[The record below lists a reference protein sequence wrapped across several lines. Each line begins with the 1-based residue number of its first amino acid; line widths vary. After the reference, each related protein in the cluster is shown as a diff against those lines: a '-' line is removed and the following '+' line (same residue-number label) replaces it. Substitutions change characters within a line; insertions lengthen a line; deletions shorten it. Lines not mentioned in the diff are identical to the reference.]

1 MKKITIEVMTP
12 WEVVRP
18 FIANKELSEE
28 YTKESELFRNMDLSD
43 DASIMEF
50 LDNDA
55 YDIRRLNHAQCE
67 LLGLE
72 FNDGWYVE
80 D

>member
-12 WEVVRP
+12 WEAVRP

-55 YDIRRLNHAQCE
+55 CDIRRLNDAQCE
-67 LLGLE
+67 LLELN
-72 FNDGWYVE
+72 FSDGWYVE